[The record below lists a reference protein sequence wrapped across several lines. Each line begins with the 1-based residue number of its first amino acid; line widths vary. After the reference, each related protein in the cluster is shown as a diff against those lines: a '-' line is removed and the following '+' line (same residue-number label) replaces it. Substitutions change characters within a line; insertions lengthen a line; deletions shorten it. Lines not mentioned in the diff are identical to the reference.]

1 MKVATYSATEAVV
14 LCLEGGRKSILHRQV
29 FVWVEPSVVWEG
41 VEQALELVLQDSKLK
56 YMK

>member
-1 MKVATYSATEAVV
+1 MKVATYSAREAEA
-14 LCLEGGRKSILHRQV
+14 LCREGGRKPTRHWQV

-56 YMK
+56 YM